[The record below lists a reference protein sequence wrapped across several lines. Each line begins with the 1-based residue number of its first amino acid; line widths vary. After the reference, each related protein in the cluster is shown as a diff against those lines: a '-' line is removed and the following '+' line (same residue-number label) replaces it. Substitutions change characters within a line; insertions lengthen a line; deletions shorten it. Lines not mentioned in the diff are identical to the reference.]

1 MLQELEMHARVLG
14 ALAERAQDQG
24 IDFLC
29 SDLLFSIPVYPSVG
43 YYTLRLCIFLKF
55 RAGLG

>member
-1 MLQELEMHARVLG
+1 MHARVLG